1 MQRDWS
7 DENIEGSVPWHYEKG
22 SQLTSGRNGQFYF
35 DLGQAGKLEC
45 LRTGGLITQ
54 KNFMKS
60 ERGTVKLSR
69 FETQV
74 TFFWSCPNRQ

>member
-1 MQRDWS
+1 MRTLK
-7 DENIEGSVPWHYEKG
+7 GVPRGIMKRTRMLEWG